1 MLGYFTGDIGGIDL
15 GIDLY
20 GTAVSDLHSVSVGF
34 NHLNTRKARARASC
48 IFRGH
53 FRKREHLSGQRARL
67 CAY

>member
-20 GTAVSDLHSVSVGF
+20 GTAVSDLHSFSFGF
-34 NHLNTRKARARASC
+34 THLNTRKARARASC

-53 FRKREHLSGQRARL
+53 LSAPNYVL
-67 CAY
+67 FAFAP

>member
-15 GIDLY
+15 GSDLY

-48 IFRGH
+48 TFLG
-53 FRKREHLSGQRARL
+53 HLSVPNYVLFAF
-67 CAY
+67 AS